1 MQIIPSILLIL
12 ASLLILPE
20 SPRFLVKKS
29 RADEARKVLAY
40 VRHLSVE
47 HEYVGLEMQ
56 EIEEAVRREDNP
68 GGVGGSGNGEGG
80 RWGLV
85 SELWWKG
92 NRGRVLIGV
101 ALMIGQNFTGING
114 VNFYTPTIFKSI
126 GFSGTKVVL
135 LASGESNFETL
146 LPDFQILLGLKL
158 KLTPLLL
165 RHNGEGL
172 SELVVDI

>member
-1 MQIIPSILLIL
+1 M
-12 ASLLILPE
+12 
-20 SPRFLVKKS
+20 
-29 RADEARKVLAY
+29 
-40 VRHLSVE
+40 
-47 HEYVGLEMQ
+47 
-56 EIEEAVRREDNP
+56 
-68 GGVGGSGNGEGG
+68 
-80 RWGLV
+80 
-85 SELWWKG
+85 
-92 NRGRVLIGV
+92 LIGV

-146 LPDFQILLGLKL
+146 LPDFQILLGLKFE
-158 KLTPLLL
+158 LTPLLL